1 MREQKVKRSGLTS
14 QREMECTSEKSD
26 YARIGDKVS
35 KWS

>member
-14 QREMECTSEKSD
+14 QREMERTSEKSD
-26 YARIGDKVS
+26 CARIGDKVS